1 MSKDRKE
8 YFKNYNRKYYLE
20 HKEEILKKQKKY
32 QTENKEKVS
41 ERHKKYNQKI
51 KASNRILIELEEWL
65 KEEIEHNVDGT
76 KSFSGYQCKETLD
89 KIQELK
95 EKYK

>member
-8 YFKNYNRKYYLE
+8 YLKNYNRKYYLE

-41 ERHKKYNQKI
+41 ERHRKYNQKI
-51 KASNRILIELEEWL
+51 KASNRILTKLEEWL
-65 KEEIEHNVDGT
+65 KEVALLNKT
-76 KSFSGYQCKETLD
+76 KDRYTAWESCLD

-95 EKYK
+95 GDSNE

>member
-8 YFKNYNRKYYLE
+8 YFKNHNREYYLE
-20 HKEEILKKQKKY
+20 HKEEILKKQKEYRTK
-32 QTENKEKVS
+32 NKEKES

-51 KASNRILIELEEWL
+51 KASNSILTELEEWL
-65 KEEIEHNVDGT
+65 ENNW
-76 KSFSGYQCKETLD
+76 KSTQDIWYV
-89 KIQELK
+89 KIINKIKELK